1 MKKLLSISYTLIVVS
16 IVFIAH
22 VGGARAQK
30 AANFSK
36 GFADPIVER
45 KGPNGGLDGPIFE
58 SIFTF
63 SSTEL
68 RQISG
73 RYAAEGSNAHVYAI
87 HEYWDKV
94 NARVESQ
101 RMRIL
106 IP

>member
-1 MKKLLSISYTLIVVS
+1 MNKLLSISYTLIVVS
-16 IVFIAH
+16 MMFAVH
-22 VGGARAQK
+22 VGDASAQK
-30 AANFSK
+30 AANISK
-36 GFADPIVER
+36 GVTGPVVER
-45 KGPNGGLDGPIFE
+45 RGANAGSDGPIFE

-73 RYAAEGSNAHVYAI
+73 RYAAEGSNVHVYAM
-87 HEYWDKV
+87 HEHWDKI

-101 RMRIL
+101 RSRIL